1 MNEQNSFT
9 PLELEKLCANIVI
22 KNLWNN
28 DEYTFKNSYNKLT
41 AVLKVKSHHLVTSED
56 RWYDYECIMK
66 Q

>member
-28 DEYTFKNSYNKLT
+28 DEYTFKNNLIKLNLPDT
-41 AVLKVKSHHLVTSED
+41 IKNNIFERYLVIKHILNNSNN
-56 RWYDYECIMK
+56 
-66 Q
+66 